1 MASINEEI
9 AIRGPDL
16 GFGQDFRHADQAGIG
31 EIHGG
36 IRIFIEK
43 FPDCHSLLLEIE
55 RGADQSI
62 PMPEGEGFAGG
73 WDFPEQVHGFGNHCL
88 AGDER
93 WGKLFEAF
101 HRPCV
106 M

>member
-55 RGADQSI
+55 RGADQSRCQKERVLREDGI
-62 PMPEGEGFAGG
+62 FLSKCMVSAITASQVMRGGE
-73 WDFPEQVHGFGNHCL
+73 NCL
-88 AGDER
+88 KHSTA
-93 WGKLFEAF
+93 
-101 HRPCV
+101 HV
-106 M
+106 